1 MYYGTKRGIEIPNS
15 AWQDKTNRTNNGH
28 RAFQQR
34 VQPVKSKDK
43 TAQSKVWQHSF
54 HAVGVVESV
63 AGELGLVVGWI
74 FKYEIYIAG
83 DGKIIQVA
91 KSDLYFRKIFLSAVQ
106 RTD

>member
-1 MYYGTKRGIEIPNS
+1 MYSGTKRGIEISNS
-15 AWQDKTNRTNNGH
+15 ALQDKKNRTDNGN

-54 HAVGVVESV
+54 HVVAVVESV
-63 AGELGLVVGWI
+63 ARELGMVVGWI

-83 DGKIIQVA
+83 DGKIYKWQN
-91 KSDLYFRKIFLSAVQ
+91 
-106 RTD
+106 

>member
-1 MYYGTKRGIEIPNS
+1 MYSGTKRGIEISNS
-15 AWQDKTNRTNNGH
+15 ALQDKKNRTDNGN

-54 HAVGVVESV
+54 HAVAVVESV
-63 AGELGLVVGWI
+63 ARELGMVVGWI

-83 DGKIIQVA
+83 DGKIYKWQN
-91 KSDLYFRKIFLSAVQ
+91 
-106 RTD
+106 